1 MQIAKHIFFC
11 FFCLFTSTA
20 FCQEP
25 DETQEHGIAKRITQF
40 IDEYEQLAYHPN
52 LEVRITESNLESE
65 SYPRLVSTRLGTLS
79 NSLQML
85 NFRWD
90 AFSQAKQAD
99 IAASES
105 LMDLMTE
112 VQQLK
117 QLATDTIAAQQNKC
131 NAIADF
137 HEAERFIFSQ
147 DTVYKSLYQKAKSL
161 SLVKQLAPQL
171 EKVKAEEQI
180 LFEKLQASYQK
191 STAATQLIPQLAKRS
206 ARLDEEYFALKAL
219 SSNIQSMKYEPPIQ
233 RIKDYLMNLA
243 YVAVILIFINMV
255 TAKLQA
261 AKKARDV
268 IKKQQ
273 DLFKKNNQED
283 YPTI

>member
-1 MQIAKHIFFC
+1 MQIVKHIFC
-11 FFCLFTSTA
+11 CLFCLLSCTV
-20 FCQEP
+20 FCQKL
-25 DETQEHGIAKRITQF
+25 DEAHENWLAGRISDF
-40 IDEYEQLAYHPN
+40 FDEYDQLANHPN
-52 LEVRITESNLESE
+52 LEIRVTEANLESE
-65 SYPRLVSTRLGTLS
+65 SYPRLISTRLGTLS
-79 NSLQML
+79 NSLQVL
-85 NFRWD
+85 DFRWD

-99 IAASES
+99 IAASDS

-112 VQQLK
+112 VQQLR
-117 QLATDTIAAQQNKC
+117 QTATDTIAAQQNKC

-137 HEAERFIFSQ
+137 NKAEHYIFSQ
-147 DTVYKSLYQKAKSL
+147 DTVYKKLYQKAKSL
-161 SLVKQLAPQL
+161 SLVKQQAPQL
-171 EKVKAEEQI
+171 EKVKAEEQN
-180 LFEKLQASYQK
+180 LFEKIQAYYQK

-206 ARLDEEYFALKAL
+206 ARLDEEYYALKAL
-219 SSNIQSMKYEPPIQ
+219 SSNIQSMEYKPPIQ
-233 RIKDYLMNLA
+233 RVKDYLMNLA

-273 DLFKKNNQED
+273 DLFKKTNNED